1 MSFKFSDGTA
11 SKRSFAAHNQDQDLR
26 SAMRNSTVWIYE
38 LFAKEIGEDKAR
50 RYLKQIDYG
59 NADPSTSN
67 GDYWIDGNLAIAAQ
81 EQIAFLVEA
90 HRVALSGR
98 TSALGQGPHDWEA
111 GRNWILRAKTGW
123 EGRMGWWVDGLSG
136 RLAPY
141 SSH

>member
-1 MSFKFSDGTA
+1 MGRHQKALQLTT
-11 SKRSFAAHNQDQDLR
+11 KTKTCDQQC
-26 SAMRNSTVWIYE
+26 ANSTVWIYE

-81 EQIAFLVEA
+81 EQIAFLRKLYHNELPFRVE
-90 HRVALSGR
+90 HQRLVKKDLMIV
-98 TSALGQGPHDWEA
+98 EA

-123 EGRMGWWVDGLSG
+123 EGRMGWWVGWVVADWPRIL
-136 RLAPY
+136 RTEY
-141 SSH
+141 

>member
-1 MSFKFSDGTA
+1 MADERQTDRVILVFDQVRSEKRYSPASTFKIPHTLFALDAGAARDEFQVFRWDG
-11 SKRSFAAHNQDQDLR
+11 KRSFAAHNQDQDLR

-81 EQIAFLVEA
+81 EQIAFSQE
-90 HRVALSGR
+90 ALS
-98 TSALGQGPHDWEA
+98 
-111 GRNWILRAKTGW
+111 
-123 EGRMGWWVDGLSG
+123 
-136 RLAPY
+136 
-141 SSH
+141 